1 MIYYGHTAQ
10 INTNEQPENTR
21 FNLYVFLHSSA
32 WTGIAPLFPIARLRP
47 GYARLYMQETDP
59 GRIHENV
66 YTEVAEHVPAG
77 PRQHLLGLA
86 GRADQDDSRKDR
98 AANAYHFAEFLPC
111 FAIRPLYSQS
121 VYVLSKSGIGLV
133 RAVVLISTVSYF
145 SLGLLVYFWRR
156 QHLSNG
162 LYAALLAFLLMLS
175 PAITTLGRYAGASG
189 ISTLL
194 ALLSLYLIFERDL
207 LSVGIAILFVSIFF
221 RTDNVVLAGPVL
233 LICWSRRRIDLSKAV
248 LLAMVAVASVLV
260 INHFSGDYG
269 IRMLYY
275 RNFIGT
281 PVAPGEMVAQFSFRQ
296 YLAAFRAGITVMLDS
311 HLSLFLFF
319 GMLAFIWQKRFP
331 ALTILPI
338 NSRTRRVQPQA
349 QMSQQESAESRS
361 QVAQFSPTAGST
373 APMGAASAALASAG
387 YAALHYIVLPNWQ
400 ERWFGVFYLMMA
412 VCSVN
417 ALAKSYRPE
426 TSASVV
432 NVCT

>member
-1 MIYYGHTAQ
+1 MS
-10 INTNEQPENTR
+10 
-21 FNLYVFLHSSA
+21 NLRILDSTSTFFYTLLLGLVSLH
-32 WTGIAPLFPIARLRP
+32 FFRLP
-47 GYARLYMQETDP
+47 DYDLDMLGYMGNALLMQETDP

-111 FAIRPLYSQS
+111 FAIRPLYNQT

-145 SLGLLVYFWRR
+145 SLGLLVYFWMR

-175 PAITTLGRYAGASG
+175 PAITTLGRYTGADG

-296 YLAAFRAGITVMLDS
+296 YLAA
-311 HLSLFLFF
+311 
-319 GMLAFIWQKRFP
+319 AFMWQKRFP

-349 QMSQQESAESRS
+349 QMSQQESAGSRS

-417 ALAKSYRPE
+417 ALAKSYRPQ

-432 NVCT
+432 NECT

>member
-1 MIYYGHTAQ
+1 MS
-10 INTNEQPENTR
+10 
-21 FNLYVFLHSSA
+21 NLRILDSTSTFFYTLLLGLVSLH
-32 WTGIAPLFPIARLRP
+32 FFRLP
-47 GYARLYMQETDP
+47 DYDLDMLGYMGNALLMQETDP

-111 FAIRPLYSQS
+111 FAIRPLYNQT

-133 RAVVLISTVSYF
+133 RGVVLISTVSYF
-145 SLGLLVYFWRR
+145 SLGLLVYFWMR

-175 PAITTLGRYAGASG
+175 PAITTLGRYTGADG

-319 GMLAFIWQKRFP
+319 GMLAFIWQKRSP

-349 QMSQQESAESRS
+349 QMSQQESAGSRS

-417 ALAKSYRPE
+417 ALAKSYRPQ

-432 NVCT
+432 NECT